1 MSRQFHT
8 LRVAAVEA
16 ETASAASVRFE
27 VPPALADA
35 FRWRPGQHV
44 SLRLTIDGRVA
55 RRTYSISEAPL
66 AGAALRVTVKRVP
79 DGLVSNHINDRV
91 AAGDRIEVTPPFGG
105 FRLDP
110 DPRARRTVYFFAAG
124 SGITPIYAMVRAL
137 LAEEP
142 HSVAYLA
149 YGNTDAESVIFREA
163 LARTEASAAGRLAV
177 RHVLSKPGIW
187 PSMDYWRRGRIDA
200 AAVEAFLA
208 EHPPEAQDTRYYICG
223 PGGMNAG
230 VRTALENLDVPAGR
244 IRLESYGGAGAG
256 RDLSVAGVPAVATV
270 TLDGRTLK
278 APVAAGQTVLDT
290 VRATDASPPFS
301 CESGVCGS
309 CRARLTAGT
318 VHMRAR
324 MALADDEI
332 AAGAILTC
340 QAVPTTPELALSY
353 D

>member
-1 MSRQFHT
+1 MSRRFHA

-16 ETASAASVRFE
+16 ETANATSVRFD
-27 VPPALADA
+27 VPTALADA

-44 SLRLTIDGRVA
+44 TLRFTIDGREA

-79 DGLVSNHINDRV
+79 DGLVSNHVNDHV
-91 AAGDRIEVTPPFGG
+91 AAGDRVDVMPPFGG

-110 DPRARRTVYFFAAG
+110 DPRARRTYYFFAAG

-137 LAEEP
+137 LEAEP
-142 HSVAYLA
+142 YSVAHLA
-149 YGNTDAESVIFREA
+149 YGNADAASVIFREA
-163 LARTEASAAGRLAV
+163 LARAEAGAAGRLAV
-177 RHVLSKPGIW
+177 RHVLSRPGIW
-187 PSMDYWRRGRIDA
+187 PSMDYWRRGRLDA

-208 EHPPEAQDTRYYICG
+208 EHPPEAQDTRYYVCG

-230 VRTALENLDVPAGR
+230 VRAALENLDVPAGR
-244 IRLESYGGAGAG
+244 ILTESYGGTGAA
-256 RDLSVAGVPAVATV
+256 RDLSVAGVAAVATV
-270 TLDGRTLK
+270 TLDGRTFDV
-278 APVAAGQTVLDT
+278 PVAAGRTLLDA
-290 VRATDASPPFS
+290 VRAAGAAPPFS

-309 CRARLTAGT
+309 CRARLSAGT

-324 MALADDEI
+324 MALGDDEI

-340 QAVPTTPELALSY
+340 QAVTTTPALGFSY